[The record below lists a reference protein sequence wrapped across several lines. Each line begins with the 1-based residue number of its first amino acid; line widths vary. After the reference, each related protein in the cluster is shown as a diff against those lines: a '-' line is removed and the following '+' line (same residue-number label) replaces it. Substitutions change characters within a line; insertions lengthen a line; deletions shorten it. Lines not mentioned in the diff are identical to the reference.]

1 MIKRMI
7 GLCVAAIG
15 IYNLNNFIEFGSLNS
30 KEHLYLT
37 ATLSLITIGV
47 VLFTRGEI

>member
-15 IYNLNNFIEFGSLNS
+15 IHNLNNFIDPRSLNS
-30 KEHLYLT
+30 KEILYLT
-37 ATLSLITIGV
+37 VALSLITIGV
-47 VLFTRGEI
+47 VLFTKGKI

>member
-15 IYNLNNFIEFGSLNS
+15 IHNLNNFIDPGSLNS
-30 KEHLYLT
+30 KEILYLT
-37 ATLSLITIGV
+37 VALSLITIGV
-47 VLFTRGEI
+47 VLFTKGEI

>member
-15 IYNLNNFIEFGSLNS
+15 IYNLNNFIGLGSLNS
-30 KEHLYLT
+30 KEILYLT
-37 ATLSLITIGV
+37 VVLSLITIGV

>member
-7 GLCVAAIG
+7 GVCVVAIG
-15 IYNLNNFIEFGSLNS
+15 IHSLNNFIDLGSLNG

-37 ATLSLITIGV
+37 AALSLITIGV